1 MTKYLIVANQTI
13 GGDEL
18 TAAVTERVEAGPCQ
32 FHLVVPVPPIPPSAV
47 AVGLAAVESAAT
59 AIFDLPDQRLV
70 AQERLD
76 NGLKWLTA
84 LGATA
89 SGEVGAAD
97 TVEAVVIVVERDDI
111 EEIIVSTPP
120 SRLSRWLHQ
129 DLPRKIEK
137 RVSIPLVVVTA
148 VTTSESSD

>member
-13 GGDEL
+13 GGSEL
-18 TAAVTERVEAGPCQ
+18 TAAVTERVEAGPCE

-76 NGLKWLTA
+76 NGLKWLTG
-84 LGATA
+84 LGAVAT
-89 SGEVGAAD
+89 GEVGTAD
-97 TVEAVVIVVERDDI
+97 TVEAVTTVVERDEI
-111 EEIIVSTPP
+111 EEIIVSTLP

-137 RVSIPLVVVTA
+137 HVTIPVVVVTA
-148 VTTSESSD
+148 VTASDRAD